1 MSWQPIK
8 SERQIN
14 ALPIGSKIRVANSVR
29 LAAGMYKQGGILT
42 RNGIPTEH
50 EKPYGIHTP
59 TACCFLFE
67 ATEYEFLTI

>member
-8 SERQIN
+8 SERQIC
-14 ALPIGSKIRVANSVR
+14 ALPNGTKIRVKQGVR
-29 LAAGMYKQGGILT
+29 LAAEMYKAGGILT